1 MNDALDTQPVL
12 KSYGE
17 QNRARLMSIQSE
29 YDPHGFFM
37 DRQNGPAF

>member
-17 QNRARLMSIQSE
+17 QTRARLMAIQSA
-29 YDPHGFFM
+29 YDSEGFFM